1 MGKKSKG
8 TAIVNGTVDTEA
20 IYNAHTEIKTL
31 VSTYKNVKANVSTI
45 TNTIKDN
52 WVGKGRNEF
61 QAQYNLLIKKVD
73 DFGDTLV
80 DIYDA
85 LVDAESQYEESD
97 LNIYNEFER
106 AMEE

>member
-8 TAIVNGTVDTEA
+8 TAIVNGTVDSEA
-20 IYNAHTEIKTL
+20 IYNAHTQIKQL
-31 VSTYKNVKANVSTI
+31 VSSYKNVKKDVSTI

-85 LVDAESQYEESD
+85 LVDAESQYEETD
-97 LNIYNEFER
+97 LSIYNEFER
-106 AMEE
+106 SMED

>member
-8 TAIVNGTVDTEA
+8 ITIVNGTVDSQA
-20 IYNAHTEIKTL
+20 IYNAHTQIKAL
-31 VSTYKNVKANVSTI
+31 VSSYKNVKRDVSTI

-61 QAQYNLLIKKVD
+61 QAQYKLLIKKVD

-85 LVDAESQYEESD
+85 LVDAESQYEEVD
-97 LNIYNEFER
+97 LSIHNEFER
-106 AMEE
+106 SMED

>member
-8 TAIVNGTVDTEA
+8 TVIVNGTVDTEA
-20 IYNAHTEIKTL
+20 IYNAHTQINEI
-31 VSTYKNVKANVSTI
+31 VSSFKNVELEVNTI
-45 TNTIKDN
+45 TNKIKDN
-52 WVGKGRNEF
+52 WVGTGRNAF
-61 QAQYNLLIKKVD
+61 QSQYNLLIKKVD
-73 DFGDTLV
+73 DFGDALV

-97 LNIYNEFER
+97 LSIHNEFER